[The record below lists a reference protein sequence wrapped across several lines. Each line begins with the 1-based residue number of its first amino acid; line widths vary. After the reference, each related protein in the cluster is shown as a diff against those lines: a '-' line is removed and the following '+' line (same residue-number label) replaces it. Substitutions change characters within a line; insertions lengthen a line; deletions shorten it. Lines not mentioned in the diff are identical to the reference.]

1 MAALNECCT
10 EEFCERE
17 RERESL
23 GDCKGW
29 YSGNERIVSGE
40 LERRDGL
47 KGGKGKE
54 IGSELRLYIV

>member
-1 MAALNECCT
+1 MTRDSLEWVLYGGVL
-10 EEFCERE
+10 

-29 YSGNERIVSGE
+29 YSGSESIVSGK

-47 KGGKGKE
+47 KGGKVKG

>member
-1 MAALNECCT
+1 MSVVQGSSA
-10 EEFCERE
+10 